1 MCGVCGTLGGEE
13 HWSSGA
19 GRIQGSD
26 GLTRRAE
33 RAQRIRILNLVLGPL
48 KVRIS
53 DWHGRSFLVVGSTGK
68 QQVVDSLPH
77 IWSAV
82 QTMTGRCI
90 DPLAE
95 SSASAIN

>member
-1 MCGVCGTLGGEE
+1 MCGVLWYLGGEE

-48 KVRIS
+48 KA
-53 DWHGRSFLVVGSTGK
+53 D
-68 QQVVDSLPH
+68 Q
-77 IWSAV
+77 
-82 QTMTGRCI
+82 
-90 DPLAE
+90 
-95 SSASAIN
+95 